1 MWADEIFLI
10 MVAAI
15 CCDLVFFYFVKD
27 MFNNQVNLI
36 QGSPILIDKKMA
48 IGSVMTYLIISLGFY
63 KFIVLGKKTWM
74 DAFLLGVFAYGI
86 YEMTNYALFAKWRIQ
101 TSMIDIL
108 WGGVLFTLIFWIHK
122 NYLARV

>member
-1 MWADEIFLI
+1 MWADEIFII
-10 MVAAI
+10 MIAAI

-27 MFNNQVNLI
+27 IFNNQVNLI
-36 QGSPILIDKKMA
+36 QGAPILLDKKMV
-48 IGSVMTYLIISLGFY
+48 IGSAMTYLVISLGFY
-63 KFIVLGKKTWM
+63 KFIVLGKKMWM
-74 DAFLLGVFAYGI
+74 DAFLLGMFMNGV

-101 TSMIDIL
+101 TAIIDIL